1 MKNKNKC
8 LIIVTVALLTMA
20 FLLPVYAQ
28 SQNGILQQDR
38 DQECD
43 PQGPAT
49 RSYGE
54 DAQNPEG
61 DLSAAEETP
70 DQTQTTEQLR
80 DCGCENEDCEQYQYQ
95 YQHQYQHGQE
105 KQD

>member
-28 SQNGILQQDR
+28 SQNGILQRDR
-38 DQECD
+38 DQECA

-54 DAQNPEG
+54 DTQNPEG
-61 DLSAAEETP
+61 DPSAVEETP
-70 DQTQTTEQLR
+70 EQTHTAEQLR
-80 DCGCENEDCEQYQYQ
+80 ECDCENEDCEEYQYQ
-95 YQHQYQHGQE
+95 YQHQFQHGQE
-105 KQD
+105 QD